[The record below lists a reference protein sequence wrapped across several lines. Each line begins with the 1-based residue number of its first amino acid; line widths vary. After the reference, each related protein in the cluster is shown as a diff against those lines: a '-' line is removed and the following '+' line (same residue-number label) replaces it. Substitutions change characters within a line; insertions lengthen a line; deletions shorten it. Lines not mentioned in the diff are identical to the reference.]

1 MESLNQLKIRQTELC
16 LYREEYTRLDRMGAS
31 KLGEL
36 ECQSDQALNEVCF
49 PLRQGWSCATQG
61 EVGCRVWSLEEG
73 KKLAKF

>member
-1 MESLNQLKIRQTELC
+1 
-16 LYREEYTRLDRMGAS
+16 MGAS

-49 PLRQGWSCATQG
+49 PLRQGWSCATQA
-61 EVGCRVWSLEEG
+61 EVGCTVWSLEEG